1 MWSNNLDLRGCVMKV
16 YNSYQELA
24 AEQNQICNAQQVS
37 NSFDEL
43 RHLNDLNCHDPQDMK
58 KLHDAFVEIAGHSA
72 NYGFM
77 LAETAAHEA
86 AKSIKRSFGDE

>member
-1 MWSNNLDLRGCVMKV
+1 MKI

-24 AEQNQICNAQQVS
+24 ASQNQIANAPQVT

-43 RHLNDLNCHDPQDMK
+43 RHLRDLNCHDPQDMK
-58 KLHDAFVEIAGHSA
+58 KLYDTFVEIAGRAA

-77 LAETAAHEA
+77 KAESAAHEA
-86 AKSIKRSFGDE
+86 AESIKRSFGDEWQDADE